1 MIMDNPHEI
10 EEEYLHFLLKSDRD
24 LRGISNLLTGVR
36 SIPLK

>member
-1 MIMDNPHEI
+1 MFMDIPHEI

-24 LRGISNLLTGVR
+24 LKGISHLLTGVT

>member
-1 MIMDNPHEI
+1 MSMDIPHEI

-24 LRGISNLLTGVR
+24 LTLLIGVR